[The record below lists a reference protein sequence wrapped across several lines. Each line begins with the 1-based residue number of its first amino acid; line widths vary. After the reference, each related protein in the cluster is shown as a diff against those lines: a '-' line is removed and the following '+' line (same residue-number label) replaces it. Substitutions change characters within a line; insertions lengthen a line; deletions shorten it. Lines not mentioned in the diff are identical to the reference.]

1 MPHWKNLGAYDYLG
15 AYSFDSCPF
24 KEIVL
29 TISRVEGGVVTSEG
43 GKTEKRPIAHFR
55 EENTNV
61 LGIQVK
67 PMVLNPTNS
76 KILERLFKSGLTE
89 DWIGKK
95 IIIYPSTTRFGK
107 DPNVPCLRIKEE
119 IPTITCC
126 ECGKEIELKIYL
138 ASRAKYGFAV
148 CSAECLKKHNGEKIE
163 ENKEEVENA

>member
-29 TISRVEGGVVTSEG
+29 TISRVEAGTVTSEG
-43 GKTEKRPIAHFR
+43 GKIDKRPIAHFE
-55 EENTNV
+55 EENKII
-61 LGIQVK
+61 LGVQVK

-76 KILERLFKSGLTE
+76 KVLERTYKSGLTE

-95 IIIYPSTTRFGK
+95 IIVYPSTTRFGK

-126 ECGKEIELKIYL
+126 ECGKELDLKFYL
-138 ASRAKYGFAV
+138 TARMKYNFAV
-148 CSAECLKKHNGEKIE
+148 CSAECLKKHNGEIIE
-163 ENKEEVENA
+163 EKKEDVENA